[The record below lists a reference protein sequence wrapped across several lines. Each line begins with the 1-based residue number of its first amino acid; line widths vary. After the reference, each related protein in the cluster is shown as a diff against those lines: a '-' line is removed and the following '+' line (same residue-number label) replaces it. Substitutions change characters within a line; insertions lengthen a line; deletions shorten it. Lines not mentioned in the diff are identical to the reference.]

1 MDRLRNFAFLMKD
14 ISRLHSKNFERHALG
29 LSMTLAQCKVLAHL
43 ERNEG
48 VSQVKLA
55 DLTDTDPMTLVRI
68 LDRMERDGWVER
80 RAHPGDR
87 RARQLFLTKT
97 AQPVLQEMWRVSD
110 RVRAEAMAGL
120 SAADR
125 EQLLDL
131 LSRVQANL
139 NAQLPAATVNED
151 AGDDDAR
158 VLSAARSAESIA
170 MKAAVKARARRA
182 PAAKKSM
189 KPAGPARRN
198 TKASR

>member
-14 ISRLHSKNFERHALG
+14 ISRLHSKNFERHALR
-29 LSMTLAQCKVLAHL
+29 LSMTLAQYKVLAHL

-55 DLTDTDPMTLVRI
+55 ELTDTDPMTLVRI

-110 RVRAEAMAGL
+110 SVRAEALAGL

-139 NAQLPAATVNED
+139 SAQLPAATGNEG
-151 AGDDDAR
+151 AGDEDAR
-158 VLSAARSAESIA
+158 VSSAARSGEPVT
-170 MKAAVKARARRA
+170 VKARARRA
-182 PAAKKSM
+182 PAVKKSM

>member
-1 MDRLRNFAFLMKD
+1 MDRLRNFAFLVKD

-43 ERNEG
+43 QRNEG

-55 DLTDTDPMTLVRI
+55 ELTDTDPMTLVRL

-97 AQPVLQEMWRVSD
+97 ALPVLQEMWRVSD

-125 EQLLDL
+125 EQLLGL

-139 NAQLPAATVNED
+139 NAGLPAATPNEG

-158 VLSAARSAESIA
+158 VSPAARSGVPGS
-170 MKAAVKARARRA
+170 VKARARRA

-189 KPAGPARRN
+189 KPAGPARKN
-198 TKASR
+198 AKASR